1 MYEDPNTGMRYLNHD
16 MPPRPDSRENIRN
29 FKKSSKSKKKN
40 RAGIPT
46 PRQSQLTQPK
56 IKNSGPYAD
65 VSVMSNFML
74 SNYKH
79 ELKPSLRK
87 EKLYRESI
95 RMNES

>member
-1 MYEDPNTGMRYLNHD
+1 

-46 PRQSQLTQPK
+46 PRQSQFTQPK

-65 VSVMSNFML
+65 VSVQSNFML

-79 ELKPSLRK
+79 ELKSSLK
-87 EKLYRESI
+87 KDKLYRESI

>member
-1 MYEDPNTGMRYLNHD
+1 MYEEPDAGMRYLNHD

-46 PRQSQLTQPK
+46 PRQSQPK
-56 IKNSGPYAD
+56 LKNPGPYAD

-79 ELKPSLRK
+79 ELKPSLKK

-95 RMNES
+95 RVNES